1 MTCSAVDQQ
10 QLERVRRRVFL
21 ALFIALAV
29 AVHTFEALL
38 PNPLPWLRLG
48 LANIL
53 ALTALFLYGV
63 RALWMVSVG
72 RILVGSLV
80 LGNLFSPGFLLSLS
94 GGLLATLLMAFG
106 YRSFAPRI
114 GPVGVSVLGGL
125 GHVTGQLLIA
135 WLLVVRHSS
144 LWLMLPF
151 FLLFALVSG
160 MVNGIAADMLIE
172 SLLKQPAFAR
182 LPGIAVGKDAEN
194 DQPDKSVTPKL

>member
-10 QLERVRRRVFL
+10 QLDLVRRRVFL

-29 AVHTFEALL
+29 ALHTFEALL
-38 PNPLPWLRLG
+38 PNPLPWLRIG

-63 RALWMVSVG
+63 RALWLVSLG

-94 GGLLATLLMAFG
+94 GGLLATLLMTFG
-106 YRSFAPRI
+106 FRSFAPRI
-114 GPVGVSVLGGL
+114 GPVGVSVLGAL

-135 WLLVVRHSS
+135 WLLIVRHSS
-144 LWLMLPF
+144 IWMMLPF
-151 FLLFALVSG
+151 FLLFALISG

-172 SLLKQPAFAR
+172 SLRKHPALDR
-182 LPGIAVGKDAEN
+182 LQDMVER
-194 DQPDKSVTPKL
+194 

>member
-1 MTCSAVDQQ
+1 MICSAVDQQ
-10 QLERVRRRVFL
+10 QLDVVRRRVFM

-29 AVHTFEALL
+29 ALHTFEVLL

-63 RALWMVSVG
+63 RALWLVSIS

-80 LGNLFSPGFLLSLS
+80 LGSLFSPGFLLSLS
-94 GGLLATLLMAFG
+94 GGLLATMMMTIG
-106 YRSFAPRI
+106 YRSFSPRI
-114 GPVGVSVLGGL
+114 GPVGVSVLGAL

-135 WLLVVRHSS
+135 WLLIVRHSS
-144 LWLMLPF
+144 IWLMLPF
-151 FLLFALVSG
+151 FLLFALISG

-172 SLLKQPAFAR
+172 SLLKHPAFDR
-182 LPGIAVGKDAEN
+182 
-194 DQPDKSVTPKL
+194 